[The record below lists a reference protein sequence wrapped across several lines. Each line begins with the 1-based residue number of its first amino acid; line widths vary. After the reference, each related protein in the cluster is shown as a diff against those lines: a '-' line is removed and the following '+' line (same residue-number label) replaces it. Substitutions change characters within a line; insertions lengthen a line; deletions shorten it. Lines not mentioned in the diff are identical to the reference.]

1 MEQILVSSLTGYGS
15 SFVEPRVELGARF
28 GHLLRASPSLSSPSE
43 VLSSPRLTCSHLL
56 LHAER
61 FLDIHQISLAL
72 ATLLSKDNSLLQIIN
87 SFEAINFE
95 SVRNHVALVSYRVLL
110 TLHPANEADS
120 TDTYGIYSPTSRCAT
135 AAQNSSCRSSRST
148 SARC

>member
-1 MEQILVSSLTGYGS
+1 MRRTSLVLVCPPLLWLT
-15 SFVEPRVELGARF
+15 RL
-28 GHLLRASPSLSSPSE
+28 
-43 VLSSPRLTCSHLL
+43 VLSIDL
-56 LHAER
+56 AER